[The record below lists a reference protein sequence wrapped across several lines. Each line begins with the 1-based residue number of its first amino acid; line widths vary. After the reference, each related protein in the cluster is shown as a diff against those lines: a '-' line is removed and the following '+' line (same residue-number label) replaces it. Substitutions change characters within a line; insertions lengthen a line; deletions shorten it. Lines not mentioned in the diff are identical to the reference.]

1 MKPWKRRGNRRFR
14 SLYSTN
20 FLWQEVRGWLLVF
33 GNLSHKTPHTESTMF
48 QSWLLNLTIYWIIEN
63 QIHLFLEDAT
73 RKPWG
78 CYIYIM
84 IFRRARVNYLFK
96 TCKIFGVNESYKN
109 KIIHCFFSFPLQL
122 IRKILLYRFYYI
134 LYF

>member
-1 MKPWKRRGNRRFR
+1 
-14 SLYSTN
+14 
-20 FLWQEVRGWLLVF
+20 
-33 GNLSHKTPHTESTMF
+33 MF

-63 QIHLFLEDAT
+63 QIHLFLEDAM
-73 RKPWG
+73 RKPRG

-109 KIIHCFFSFPLQL
+109 KIIHCFFFFSFA
-122 IRKILLYRFYYI
+122 INKKDFII
-134 LYF
+134 